1 MISIEESARPAATT
15 DLDVIG
21 ALLDHAVAELKP
33 RRGGSIFTRREA
45 RARPAHDALHRALTD
60 DDQLIVVG
68 TIDEVVVG
76 FSGVRRERLLDG
88 VSLAVIEDIYVLPEA
103 REVGV
108 GEAMLDLCLQW
119 AEESGC
125 IGLDALALPGDRH
138 TKNFFESFGLVA
150 RAIIVHR
157 DLRGDDA

>member
-1 MISIEESARPAATT
+1 MISIEESARLAVST

-21 ALLDHAVAELKP
+21 ALLDHAIAELEP
-33 RRGGSIFTRREA
+33 RRGGSIWTRRET
-45 RARPAHDALHRALTD
+45 RARPIHDALDRALTD

-68 TIDEVVVG
+68 TIDDVVVG
-76 FSGVRRERLLDG
+76 YSGVQRERLLDG
-88 VSLAVIEDIYVLPEA
+88 ATLAVVEDIYVLPEA

-108 GEAMLDLCLQW
+108 GEAMLNLCLQW

-125 IGLDALALPGDRH
+125 VGLDALALPGDRQ

-157 DLRGDDA
+157 DLQGGDA